1 MAASA
6 HDVQINVLMN
16 LANLE
21 AGAARIQAIMDET
34 AAGVAEANRVAE
46 SSYAGMAEGADTAA
60 TAMEAPAETAAE
72 TAASITASN
81 EEAAASYAA
90 IGEAAAMS
98 GVQVV
103 GLSNKMATTGST
115 AREIGESGGSSLR
128 EIGEAAAVSSAPILA
143 LNSRMGQTRTA
154 AEETGSVGSSSIRQ
168 VGTAAI
174 MSSGNVSSLGTR
186 LSQAGDRAEELG
198 ATGGSSIQRIGAM
211 ANLAG
216 IDVTTLGGRYQEVG
230 DAAKETEGTA
240 EEMGSAGES
249 AMSRIVAGGNGV
261 VNNIGEINSGIG
273 GLIAAYGALTIA
285 STAYTGAVQAQSN
298 QAFLARKFGTV
309 TGNKEQ
315 QAIMN
320 TVASLPMD
328 DTYSNQLMTQMVSRS
343 GIIPSQ
349 STLTQWGST
358 IADYMAGQT
367 MAGHNPATTERDL
380 QNYVLTGN
388 TMDMQKASIL
398 KDQLK
403 TLENQSTVQDRMN
416 ALNKALVKDG
426 YAGISTMD
434 TLSNKET
441 IMVGEFQK
449 AATGLGMMVIPAA
462 TQFVDLMLGADTA
475 TDGWSTKLIIIS
487 GLILGIVGSL
497 GSIAGPIK
505 AGYDV
510 ISAFGGGIKKAIQY
524 MWDLVTA
531 TDAEAASQERV
542 AVSQSTSA
550 ELGPIESSGTTV
562 LPLNTGEEE
571 KAGEEAEG
579 AAAKMR
585 TLEAGENA
593 VAASSG
599 GMIGAIR
606 AIGSALL
613 SFATN
618 PIGLAIIGLT
628 ALAGALVLAGEK
640 YGWFKSGVEQ
650 ANEALSS
657 MKSNVNSAKQAQ
669 ASAQAEVT
677 KWTAAVNNAQ
687 PGTKAYTDAVNHL
700 KSAKEELKTAT
711 SNATYAEQSYSKAE
725 ATTTKLTQGLEQAEA
740 QLAADTIKYR
750 VATGE
755 LTPAQ
760 GKQLAAGANDA
771 ASQLSAGQ
779 QKILSQTQEIQKQD
793 SEIKQS
799 LSNPPKNTPQ
809 AGKSASV
816 NEQLLTGKQPSLWS
830 TLTSWN
836 PLSLNNP
843 SYTGW
848 GIPWISNLPHLN
860 FQPSFHSLDGI
871 ESFGNGLGGL
881 SSWLGN
887 GLNTVA
893 GAPSS
898 LLNWLLPKPAS
909 AADTSSKPGA
919 TLPKGSTSLQSVSL
933 GGGGIHWPSSQDI
946 LKFLH
951 LDGFHLPQFKLP
963 SMQDVLNALHLNN
976 FHLPQLKLPS
986 IGQIG
991 GWIQDNL
998 HWPNLQIPS
1007 LGQIQGWI
1015 QSHLHWPQLQIPTLG
1030 QIGQWI
1036 QNHIPHIT
1044 WQIPSFNDILG
1055 LIKQAIGSFH
1065 WPTGPGGI
1073 VTGIIR
1079 RGENELAQL
1088 EAKAAAKAAPTI
1100 NAVTKAGS
1108 SIQST
1113 ANSGI
1118 NYLGGA
1124 AHNTI
1129 NYLGHLLG
1137 PAGPASSK
1145 PIDMVKSII
1154 GSLPYIGYE
1163 GSRNS
1168 IEETLAKGGN
1178 CFDLTVAG
1186 MWLASQAGLD
1196 SQMQW
1201 TTWNGG
1207 SHVNFKAAGET
1218 IDPSHYIINGNWG
1231 DPPAG
1236 PATTSG
1242 TVYHEGDVYM
1252 PLVIQGDVY
1261 GSDDFETK
1269 VGSMIDTK
1277 FRPIVRSMK
1286 RRRA

>member
-1 MAASA
+1 MAAST

-16 LANLE
+16 YANLE
-21 AGAARIQAIMDET
+21 AGAARIQAIIDET

-60 TAMEAPAETAAE
+60 ASMEAPAETAAE

-81 EEAAASYAA
+81 EEAAASYTA

-103 GLSNKMATTGST
+103 GLSNKMAATGST
-115 AREIGESGGSSLR
+115 AREVGESGGSSLR

-186 LSQAGDRAEELG
+186 LSQAGNRAEELG
-198 ATGGSSIQRIGAM
+198 ATGGSSLQRLGTM

-240 EEMGSAGES
+240 EEMGEAGES
-249 AMSRIVAGGNGV
+249 AMSRIVEGGNSV
-261 VNNIGEINSGIG
+261 VSNIGEINSGIG

-298 QAFLARKFGTV
+298 QAFLSRTFGSAV
-309 TGNKEQ
+309 GNKEQ
-315 QAIMN
+315 VAIMN

-343 GIIPSQ
+343 KKIPSQ
-349 STLTQWGST
+349 PTLTQWGST

-367 MAGHNPATTERDL
+367 MAGHNTATTERDL

-398 KDQLK
+398 KDQLS
-403 TLENQSTVQDRMN
+403 TLENQSTVQDRMT

-434 TLSNKET
+434 TLSNKEM

-449 AATGLGMMVIPAA
+449 AATSLGMSVIPYA
-462 TQFVDLMLGADTA
+462 TKFVDMMLDADTA
-475 TDGWSTKLIIIS
+475 TDGWSTKLVII
-487 GLILGIVGSL
+487 GALAAGIVGSL
-497 GSIAGPIK
+497 GLIAQPIIAGINLLKTFGSGFVKVGGYIK
-505 AGYDV
+505 D
-510 ISAFGGGIKKAIQY
+510 AIAAL
-524 MWDLVTA
+524 WDYVTA
-531 TDAEAASQERV
+531 SDAAAASQERV
-542 AVSQSTSA
+542 AVRQSTSA
-550 ELGPIESSGTTV
+550 ELGTVESTGTTV

-677 KWTAAVNNAQ
+677 KWTQAVNNAQ
-687 PGTKAYTDAVNHL
+687 PGTKAYTTAVNNL

-725 ATTTKLTQGLEQAEA
+725 ATTTKLTQGLEKAEA

-848 GIPWISNLPHLN
+848 GIPGISNLPHLN
-860 FQPSFHSLDGI
+860 FQPSFHSLGGI
-871 ESFGNGLGGL
+871 ESFGSGLGGL

-909 AADTSSKPGA
+909 AADTSGKPGA

-933 GGGGIHWPSSQDI
+933 GGGIHWPSSQDI

-951 LDGFHLPQFKLP
+951 LDGFHLPQLKLP
-963 SMQDVLNALHLNN
+963 SLSDITNALHLNS
-976 FHLPQLKLPS
+976 FHLPQLKM
-986 IGQIG
+986 
-991 GWIQDNL
+991 
-998 HWPNLQIPS
+998 PS
-1007 LGQIQGWI
+1007 LGDIQKW
-1015 QSHLHWPQLQIPTLG
+1015 L
-1030 QIGQWI
+1030 
-1036 QNHIPHIT
+1036 HIPDFPDWHIPGIGDIQKWLHIPSFPNWHIPGLGDIQKWLHIPSFPQ
-1044 WQIPSFNDILG
+1044 WQIPNFNDILG
-1055 LIKQAIGSFH
+1055 LIKKAIGTFH
-1065 WPTGPGGI
+1065 WPTGPAGVVG
-1073 VTGIIR
+1073 GIIR
-1079 RGENELAQL
+1079 RGETEIAQL

-1100 NAVTKAGS
+1100 NAVAKAGS

-1137 PAGPASSK
+1137 PAGPSSSK

-1207 SHVNFKAAGET
+1207 SHVNFKAGGET

-1231 DPPAG
+1231 NPPAG
-1236 PATTSG
+1236 PADTSSNG
-1242 TVYHEGDVYM
+1242 GLHVDLHFHDA
-1252 PLVIQGDVY
+1252 VY
-1261 GSDDFETK
+1261 GMDDLESKMKNVVQTELK
-1269 VGSMIDTK
+1269 PV
-1277 FRPIVRSMK
+1277 VRSMK